1 MGELALHA
9 RKGRAIVEPV
19 LVSAQ
24 VFATFDD
31 VHSMLSRSR
40 SFSPRLECAS
50 SRALLFVALGVG
62 TVTVIEPAQAKTAL
76 HSRAV
81 EIAVSDGAPEA
92 SPLVQARS
100 LFQEGVVAYGMS
112 NYEDALAKFS
122 EAFALS
128 MQLADDEQRV
138 KVIHALHF
146 NLARAHAKTYAIDQD
161 SRHLRTAVDL
171 LGKYLSLEPESGDRE
186 EAEMLIR
193 EAEAELEQI
202 AERRKRARRPRR
214 SARGNVDKAEGQPP
228 MDVPA
233 ARGLMV
239 GGIVSLGV
247 AGAGLAV
254 MGAGLAMAQSA
265 QNDLGTLTTD
275 VGAVDAKG
283 QRANGL
289 AIAGLVTA
297 VVCAATGSTLVVLG
311 RKRQRVEGA
320 EARVSVAPWLQRGR
334 GGVAVGGRF

>member
-1 MGELALHA
+1 
-9 RKGRAIVEPV
+9 
-19 LVSAQ
+19 
-24 VFATFDD
+24 
-31 VHSMLSRSR
+31 MLSRSR
-40 SFSPRLECAS
+40 SFLPRLECAS
-50 SRALLFVALGVG
+50 SRTLFLVAVGVG
-62 TVTVIEPAQAKTAL
+62 MVGVVEPALAKTHG

-81 EIAVSDGAPEA
+81 AIAASDGAPEA
-92 SPLVQARS
+92 SPLVKAKI

-112 NYEDALAKFS
+112 NYKDALAKFS

-186 EAEMLIR
+186 EAETLIR

-202 AERRKRARRPRR
+202 AERRQRGRKARR
-214 SARGNVDKAEGQPP
+214 SARGNEGKAGGEQAT
-228 MDVPA
+228 DTPA

-239 GGIVSLGV
+239 GGIVTLGV

-254 MGAGLAMAQSA
+254 MGAGLAIAQSA

-275 VGAVDAKG
+275 VATVDAKG

-289 AIAGLVTA
+289 AIGGLVTA
-297 VVCAATGSTLVVLG
+297 VVCGATGSTLLVLA
-311 RKRQRVEGA
+311 RKRRRMHDT
-320 EARVSVAPWLQRGR
+320 EARVRVTPWLQRGR